1 MSATGTPRGNAPD
14 SRGGTA
20 RDALGGDTPE
30 ALHGGAREVL
40 SGGGGEALRG
50 GDAREVV
57 RGRRPEVFIA
67 HRDEAD
73 VLADL
78 AAAAGPLAGLRLAVK
93 NNVDVAGFPTTAA
106 CPAFASGPAAA
117 DAQAVARLRAAG
129 ATVVGVTNLDQFAT
143 GLVGQRSPYGGV
155 RDARRPSF
163 VSGGSS
169 SGSAVAVAL
178 GLADLAIGTDTAGS
192 GRVPA
197 AFQGLVGIKP
207 TLGTVSVSGVVPACR
222 SYDSVTIMARD
233 LGTAGAAMAAMAGGP
248 GTRPWPADAPLAA
261 PAAARVAV
269 PDELPAMDPGWAETF
284 MAAVERL
291 REAGAEVEPI
301 RIEPFLAAARLLYD
315 GALVAERHAA
325 VGAFVDARP
334 GDVDPTVGAIIS
346 RAGKVSASS
355 LVRDVARLELLRQEC
370 LGLLGGFD
378 ALLVPTAP
386 CHPTV
391 AEVAAEPVAVNSRV
405 GTYTNFCNLFD
416 LCAVA
421 VPAGTVDE
429 GPGRGI
435 AQFGVTVLARPF
447 HDAVALDLARL
458 VAVQPEPPAQYAGG
472 APPLPEGPLPWP
484 AAIADGGVRAV
495 ELFVAGAHL
504 VGQPL
509 EHELRDLGAR
519 WDRPART
526 SAAYALHA
534 LDTVP
539 AKPGLVR
546 VGAGGAAVEGEV
558 WLVSEGALGRFLAN
572 LPAPMT
578 LGRVEL
584 SDGRWA
590 VGFGCTQEAASAGE
604 DITKYG
610 GWRAWLSSR

>member
-1 MSATGTPRGNAPD
+1 MSAIHEPPRE
-14 SRGGTA
+14 R
-20 RDALGGDTPE
+20 PE
-30 ALHGGAREVL
+30 ASASLHGRQPEASAIPRERPEKP
-40 SGGGGEALRG
+40 SSPREPSEASAALR
-50 GDAREVV
+50 E
-57 RGRRPEVFIA
+57 RRPEIFIS
-67 HRDEAD
+67 HRDDAQ
-73 VLADL
+73 VAADL
-78 AAAAGPLAGLRLAVK
+78 AAASGPLAGLRLAVK

-106 CPAFASGPAAA
+106 CPAFAPAPPTA

-155 RDARRPSF
+155 RDARRPQF

-197 AFQGLVGIKP
+197 ALQGITGIKP
-207 TLGTVSVSGVVPACR
+207 TLGTVSVAGVVPACR
-222 SYDSVTIMARD
+222 SYDAVTIMARD
-233 LGTAGAAMAAMAGGP
+233 LDTAGSAMAVMAGGP
-248 GTRPWPADAPLAA
+248 GTRPWPPAAPLAA
-261 PAAARVAV
+261 PAAPRVAV
-269 PDELPAMDPGWAETF
+269 PDELPAMDPGWAEAFT
-284 MAAVERL
+284 AVVERL
-291 REAGAEVEPI
+291 RATGAVVQPI

-325 VGAFVDARP
+325 VGAFVDAHP
-334 GDVDPTVGAIIS
+334 GEVDPTVGAIIS
-346 RAGKVSASS
+346 RAGRVSGSD
-355 LVRDVARLELLRQEC
+355 LVRDLARLERLREECMDLLD
-370 LGLLGGFD
+370 GFD

-429 GPGRGI
+429 GPDRGI
-435 AQFGVTVLARPF
+435 AQFGVTVVARPF
-447 HDAVALDLARL
+447 HDAVAFDLARL
-458 VAVQPEPPAQYAGG
+458 IAVRPEPPAEFAGG
-472 APPLPEGPLPWP
+472 APPLPADRLPWP
-484 AAIADGGVRAV
+484 AAIADGGGVPAV
-495 ELFVAGAHL
+495 ELFVVGAHL
-504 VGQPL
+504 AGQPL
-509 EHELRDLGAR
+509 EPELRALGAR
-519 WDRPART
+519 WDRAART
-526 SAAYALHA
+526 CAAYTLHA

-539 AKPGLVR
+539 PKPGLTR
-546 VGAGGAAVEGEV
+546 VGAGGSAVEGEV
-558 WLVSEGALGRFLAN
+558 WLLPEGALGRFLAR

-584 SDGRWA
+584 SDGRWV
-590 VGFGCTQEAASAGE
+590 VGFGCTQEAVSAGE

-610 GWRAWLSSR
+610 GWRAWLAGR

>member
-1 MSATGTPRGNAPD
+1 MPVGGWLEASSAR
-14 SRGGTA
+14 S
-20 RDALGGDTPE
+20 
-30 ALHGGAREVL
+30 ARE
-40 SGGGGEALRG
+40 
-50 GDAREVV
+50 V

-73 VLADL
+73 VAADL
-78 AAAAGPLAGLRLAVK
+78 AAATGPLAGLRLAVK

-106 CPAFASGPAAA
+106 CPAFAEAPAQA

-143 GLVGQRSPYGGV
+143 GLVGQRTPYGGV

-197 AFQGLVGIKP
+197 AFQGITGIKP
-207 TLGTVSVSGVVPACR
+207 TLGTVSVNGVVPACR
-222 SYDSVTIMARD
+222 SYDAVTIMARD
-233 LGTAGAAMAAMAGGP
+233 LDTADAAMAAMAGGP
-248 GTRPWPADAPLAA
+248 GTRPWPPDAPLAA
-261 PAAARVAV
+261 PAAPRVAV
-269 PDELPAMDPGWAETF
+269 PDDLTAMDPGWADAFT
-284 MAAVERL
+284 ATAERL
-291 REAGAEVEPI
+291 REAGAVVEPI
-301 RIEPFLAAARLLYD
+301 RFEPFLAAARLLYD

-325 VGAFVDARP
+325 VGAFVDAHP

-346 RAGKVSASS
+346 RAGGIAASD
-355 LVRDVARLELLRQEC
+355 LVRDLERLERLRQEC
-370 LGLLGGFD
+370 LGLLDGFD

-429 GPGRGI
+429 GPERGI
-435 AQFGVTVLARPF
+435 AQFGVTVVARPF
-447 HDAVALDLARL
+447 HDAVALDVARL
-458 VAVQPEPPAQYAGG
+458 VAVRPEPPAEFAGG
-472 APPLPEGPLPWP
+472 APPLPAGPLPWP
-484 AAIADGGVRAV
+484 AAIADGGGVQAV
-495 ELFVAGAHL
+495 ELFVVGAHL
-504 VGQPL
+504 AGQPL
-509 EHELRDLGAR
+509 EHELRGLGAR
-519 WDRPART
+519 WDRAART
-526 SAAYALHA
+526 SAAYELHA
-534 LDTVP
+534 LGTVP
-539 AKPGLVR
+539 PKPGLTR
-546 VGAGGAAVEGEV
+546 VGVGGAPVEGEV
-558 WLVSEGALGRFLAN
+558 WLLSEGALGRFLSG
-572 LPAPMT
+572 LPAPMS

-584 SDGRWA
+584 SDGRWV
-590 VGFGCTQEAASAGE
+590 VGFGCTREAVSAGE

-610 GWRAWLSSR
+610 GWRAWLAGQ

>member
-1 MSATGTPRGNAPD
+1 MTAGEAVGGNA
-14 SRGGTA
+14 RETVGGN
-20 RDALGGDTPE
+20 
-30 ALHGGAREVL
+30 AREAV
-40 SGGGGEALRG
+40 GGNAREAVGGN
-50 GDAREVV
+50 AREVV

-67 HRDEAD
+67 HRDEAA
-73 VLADL
+73 VAADL

-93 NNVDVAGFPTTAA
+93 NNVDVAGFATTAA

-117 DAQAVARLRAAG
+117 DATAVARLRAAG

-155 RDARRPSF
+155 RDARRPAF

-178 GLADLAIGTDTAGS
+178 GLADIAIGTDTAGS

-197 AFQGLVGIKP
+197 AFQGIVGIKP
-207 TLGTVSVSGVVPACR
+207 TLGTVSVAGVVPACR
-222 SYDSVTIMARD
+222 SYDAVTIMARD
-233 LGTAGAAMAAMAGGP
+233 LGTAGAAMAVMAGGP
-248 GTRPWPADAPLAA
+248 GTRPWLADAPLAA
-261 PAAARVAV
+261 PPAARVAV
-269 PDELPAMDPGWAETF
+269 PDDLPAMAPGWEAAF
-284 MAAVERL
+284 ADAVERL
-291 REAGAEVEPI
+291 RADGAVVEPI

-325 VGAFVDARP
+325 VGAFVDAHP
-334 GDVDPTVGAIIS
+334 DEVDPTVGAIIS
-346 RAGKVSASS
+346 RAGRVSASD
-355 LVRDVARLELLRQEC
+355 LVRDLARLERLRQEC
-370 LGLLGGFD
+370 MGLLDGFD

-421 VPAGTVDE
+421 VPSGTVDE
-429 GPGRGI
+429 GPERGI

-447 HDAVALDLARL
+447 HDAVALDLARRVL
-458 VAVQPEPPAQYAGG
+458 VHPEPPAEYAGG
-472 APPLPEGPLPWP
+472 TPSPGPPVPWP

-495 ELFVAGAHL
+495 ELFVVGAHL
-504 VGQPL
+504 AGQPL
-509 EHELRDLGAR
+509 EHELRRLGAR
-519 WDRPART
+519 CERPART
-526 SAAYALHA
+526 SSAYALRV

-539 AKPGLVR
+539 PKPGLVR
-546 VGAGGAAVEGEV
+546 VGPGDGAPIDGEV
-558 WLVSEGALGRFLAN
+558 WLISEGALGRFLAS

-584 SDGRWA
+584 ADGRWA
-590 VGFGCTQEAASAGE
+590 VGFGCTHEAASAGA
-604 DITKYG
+604 DITKHG
-610 GWRAWLSSR
+610 GWRAWLSSS

>member
-1 MSATGTPRGNAPD
+1 MSAGERPRGN
-14 SRGGTA
+14 
-20 RDALGGDTPE
+20 
-30 ALHGGAREVL
+30 AREVL
-40 SGGGGEALRG
+40 SGGGGEVLGGGAREVLS
-50 GDAREVV
+50 GDAREVPGGGAREV
-57 RGRRPEVFIA
+57 LRGRRPEVFIA

-73 VLADL
+73 VVAEL
-78 AAAAGPLAGLRLAVK
+78 AAATGPLAGLRLAVK

-197 AFQGLVGIKP
+197 AFQGIVGIKP
-207 TLGTVSVSGVVPACR
+207 TLGTVSVAGVVPACR
-222 SYDSVTIMARD
+222 SYDAVTIMARD

-248 GTRPWPADAPLAA
+248 GTRPWPAGAPLAA
-261 PAAARVAV
+261 PATARVAV
-269 PDELPAMDPGWAETF
+269 PDELPAMDPGWADAFEGVV
-284 MAAVERL
+284 ARL
-291 REAGAEVEPI
+291 REAGAVVEPI

-325 VGAFVDARP
+325 VGEFVDAHP
-334 GDVDPTVGAIIS
+334 DDVDPTVGAIIS
-346 RAGKVSASS
+346 RAGKVSAPS

-370 LGLLGGFD
+370 MGLFGGFD

-429 GPGRGI
+429 GPDRGI

-458 VAVQPEPPAQYAGG
+458 VAVQPEPPAEYAGG
-472 APPLPEGPLPWP
+472 APPLPTGPLPWP

-495 ELFVAGAHL
+495 ELFVVGAHL
-504 VGQPL
+504 AGQPL

-526 SAAYALHA
+526 SAAYALRA

-539 AKPGLVR
+539 RKPGLAR
-546 VGAGGAAVEGEV
+546 VGFEGGAPVEGEV
-558 WLVSEGALGRFLAN
+558 WLISEGALGRFLAS

-610 GWRAWLSSR
+610 GWRAWLSSRSLSPA

>member
-1 MSATGTPRGNAPD
+1 MSACGTGVRTGKR
-14 SRGGTA
+14 
-20 RDALGGDTPE
+20 E
-30 ALHGGAREVL
+30 A
-40 SGGGGEALRG
+40 
-50 GDAREVV
+50 V

-67 HRDEAD
+67 HRDEAA
-73 VLADL
+73 VAAELAR
-78 AAAAGPLAGLRLAVK
+78 ASGPLAGLRLAVK
-93 NNVDVAGFPTTAA
+93 NNVDVAGFATTAA
-106 CPAFASGPAAA
+106 CPAFATGPAAA
-117 DAQAVARLRAAG
+117 DAAAVARLRAAG

-155 RDARRPSF
+155 RDARRPSH

-197 AFQGLVGIKP
+197 AYQGIAGIKP

-222 SYDSVTIMARD
+222 SYDAVTIMARD
-233 LGTAGAAMAAMAGGP
+233 LGTADAAMAAMAGGP

-269 PDELPAMDPGWAETF
+269 PDHLPAMDPGWAEAF
-284 MAAVERL
+284 AAVAERL
-291 REAGAEVEPI
+291 RAAGAVVAPI

-325 VGAFVDARP
+325 VGAFVDAHP
-334 GDVDPTVGAIIS
+334 GEVDPTVGAIIS
-346 RAGKVSASS
+346 RAGTLPASA
-355 LVRDVARLELLRQEC
+355 LARDLARLEELRQEC
-370 LGLLGGFD
+370 MGLLDGFD

-386 CHPTV
+386 GHPTV

-429 GPGRGI
+429 GPERGI

-447 HDAVALDLARL
+447 HDAVALDLARRIERL
-458 VAVQPEPPAQYAGG
+458 PDPPAEYAGG
-472 APPLPEGPLPWP
+472 APPLPAGPLPWP
-484 AAIADGGVRAV
+484 AAIADGGVPAV
-495 ELFVAGAHL
+495 ELFVVGAHL
-504 VGQPL
+504 AGQPL
-509 EHELRDLGAR
+509 EPELRRLGAR
-519 WDRPART
+519 WHGPART
-526 SAAYALHA
+526 SSAYTLHV

-539 AKPGLVR
+539 PKPGLTR
-546 VGAGGAAVEGEV
+546 VGAGGAPIEGEI
-558 WLVSEGALGRFLAN
+558 WLVPEGALGRFLAG
-572 LPAPMT
+572 LPAPMS

-590 VGFGCTQEAASAGE
+590 VGFGCTAEAASAGR
-604 DITKYG
+604 DITGYG
-610 GWRAWLSSR
+610 GWRAWLAATRPPAA

>member
-1 MSATGTPRGNAPD
+1 M
-14 SRGGTA
+14 TA
-20 RDALGGDTPE
+20 
-30 ALHGGAREVL
+30 
-40 SGGGGEALRG
+40 GEAAG
-50 GDAREVV
+50 GSAREVV

-67 HRDEAD
+67 HRDEAA
-73 VLADL
+73 VAADL
-78 AAAAGPLAGLRLAVK
+78 AVAAGPLAGLRLAVK
-93 NNVDVAGFPTTAA
+93 NNVDVAGFATTAA
-106 CPAFASGPAAA
+106 CPAFASGPAVA
-117 DAQAVARLRAAG
+117 DATAVARLRAAG

-155 RDARRPSF
+155 RDARRPAF

-178 GLADLAIGTDTAGS
+178 GLADIAIGTDTAGS

-197 AFQGLVGIKP
+197 AFQGIVGIKP
-207 TLGTVSVSGVVPACR
+207 TLGTVSVAGVVPACR
-222 SYDSVTIMARD
+222 SYDAVTIMARD

-248 GTRPWPADAPLAA
+248 GTRPWLADAPLAA
-261 PAAARVAV
+261 PPKARVAV
-269 PDELPAMDPGWAETF
+269 PGDLPAMAPGWGAAF
-284 MAAVERL
+284 ADAVERL
-291 REAGAEVEPI
+291 RADGAVVEPI

-325 VGAFVDARP
+325 VGAFVDAHP
-334 GDVDPTVGAIIS
+334 EEVDPTVGAIIS
-346 RAGKVSASS
+346 RAGRVAASD
-355 LVRDVARLELLRQEC
+355 LVRDLARLERLRQEC
-370 LGLLGGFD
+370 MGLLDGFD

-421 VPAGTVDE
+421 VPSGTVDE
-429 GPGRGI
+429 GPERGT

-447 HDAVALDLARL
+447 HDAVALDLARRVL
-458 VAVQPEPPAQYAGG
+458 VHPEPPAEYAGDPPYLTAPSQA
-472 APPLPEGPLPWP
+472 APPLGAPVPPASSPPASSPPASSPPVSSPAALVPWP

-495 ELFVAGAHL
+495 ELFVVGAHL
-504 VGQPL
+504 AGQPL
-509 EHELRDLGAR
+509 EHELRRLGAR
-519 WDRPART
+519 WERPART
-526 SAAYALHA
+526 SSAYALRV

-539 AKPGLVR
+539 PKPGLVR
-546 VGAGGAAVEGEV
+546 VGPGDGAPIDGEV
-558 WLVSEGALGRFLAN
+558 WLISEGALGRFLAG

-578 LGRVEL
+578 LGPVEL

-590 VGFGCTQEAASAGE
+590 VGFGCTHEAAAAAE
-604 DITKYG
+604 DITKHG
-610 GWRAWLSSR
+610 GWRAWLASS